1 MRSPHCQD
9 EWEYALGLRR
19 PSFILPI
26 YWEDPLPEDL
36 GHELP
41 PAGLR
46 ELHFRKLELLAPYS
60 AGQIRAGAVAPGKPP
75 AQAAAYAPT
84 TGAPVGS
91 IPHAPPRR
99 PRRMRTLLATAAAAV
114 TVVAAGAASTALL
127 SSSGGLPSGVI
138 PPSPTASS
146 SPSAGSHGPGWL
158 PTSRLRPGHCLAGQ
172 NLPLNTTR
180 PWPSTVHVVPCGH
193 PHVAEVFYSSNYW
206 PADLAY
212 PGERVKL
219 RLATRK
225 CREVFRSYT
234 GIPYSQSIFAERSIS
249 PGRSEWGSGDRRLI
263 CVAYKPTKKYPAGAP
278 LHASIRR
285 SEVPAGGAV
294 GPL

>member
-19 PSFILPI
+19 PSFILPV

-41 PAGLR
+41 PVGLR
-46 ELHFRKLELLAPYS
+46 ELHFRKLELLAPDS
-60 AGQIRAGAVAPGKPP
+60 AGTLPAGAVTPGWPHTQP
-75 AQAAAYAPT
+75 EAYAP
-84 TGAPVGS
+84 GGGPPVGS
-91 IPHAPPRR
+91 THRAPLGR
-99 PRRMRTLLATAAAAV
+99 PRRMRTLLAAAATA
-114 TVVAAGAASTALL
+114 TAVVAGGVAASTALL
-127 SSSGGLPSGVI
+127 SS
-138 PPSPTASS
+138 PPTSPFPVPAPTATA
-146 SPSAGSHGPGWL
+146 PHGRF
-158 PTSRLRPGHCLAGQ
+158 PTSRLQPGYCLAGQ

-180 PWPSTVHVVPCGH
+180 PWPRTVHVVPCGH
-193 PHVAEVFYSSNYW
+193 PHVAEVYYSSNYW

-234 GIPYSQSIFAERSIS
+234 GIPYSQSVFAERSIS
-249 PGRSEWGSGDRRLI
+249 PSRPKWVSGDRRLI
-263 CVAYKPTKKYPAGAP
+263 CVAYKPTKKHPAGAP
-278 LHASIRR
+278 LHTSIRR
-285 SEVPAGGAV
+285 SSR
-294 GPL
+294 